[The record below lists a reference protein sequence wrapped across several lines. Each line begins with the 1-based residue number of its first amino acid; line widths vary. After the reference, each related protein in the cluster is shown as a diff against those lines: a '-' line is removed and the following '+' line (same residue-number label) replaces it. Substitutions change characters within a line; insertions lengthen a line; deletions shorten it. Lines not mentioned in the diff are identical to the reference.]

1 MSWATQSEPDKE
13 QECKVVVQVVRAHA
27 LESELCHLLVR

>member
-1 MSWATQSEPDKE
+1 MSWPTQLEADKG
-13 QECKVVVQVVRAHA
+13 QECEVMVLVVRAHA